1 MDNSPASAHDG
12 SMPLQEGFR
21 GQRLASVPRP
31 LVAEAL
37 RRPIT
42 GRLLVTDAGYYPDA
56 ADHRMQRPRGT
67 PEVVLIV
74 CASGM
79 GWARVGSGMHRI
91 GAWQALV
98 IPRGVPHEYGADE
111 RDPWTIWWAHLM
123 GSDVSKLADCM
134 EATTERPVVPVRA
147 IGRAVALLD
156 EIVTCIERDQSP
168 IRLLDAA
175 GTAWKLL
182 TQISVDRL
190 LPEPGDP
197 LQRAMSYLAE
207 RLDGKVKV
215 PELARLVGV
224 SPSHLSTLFR
234 RATGGGVLAHHTA
247 LRMARA
253 RQLLDTTDATVTEI
267 ASELGFDDPFYF
279 SRVFR
284 KHHGMSPS
292 GFRRRHE
299 GYEVADAAFDM

>member
-1 MDNSPASAHDG
+1 
-12 SMPLQEGFR
+12 MPLQEGFR

-42 GRLLVTDAGYYPDA
+42 GRLLVTDAGYYPNA
-56 ADHRMQRPRGT
+56 ADHRMHRPRGT

-98 IPRGVPHEYGADE
+98 IPDGVAHEYGAAE
-111 RDPWTIWWAHLM
+111 REPWTIWWAHLM
-123 GSDVSKLADCM
+123 GSDVSKLMDCM
-134 EATTERPVVPVRA
+134 AATAERPVVPVRA
-147 IGRAVALLD
+147 IDRAVALLD
-156 EIVTCIERDQSP
+156 EIVTSLERDQSP
-168 IRLLDAA
+168 IRLLGAA
-175 GTAWKLL
+175 GAAWKLL

-207 RLDGKVKV
+207 RLDGKVSV
-215 PELARLVGV
+215 PELAQLVGV

-247 LRMARA
+247 LRMAKA
-253 RQLLDTTDATVTEI
+253 RQLLDTTGVTVAKI
-267 ASELGFDDPFYF
+267 ASEIGFDDAFYF

-284 KHHGMSPS
+284 RHHGMSPS
-292 GFRRRHE
+292 SFRNRHD
-299 GYEVADAAFDM
+299 G